1 MAKLHYVWW
10 YYVKNQTLIYNPIM
24 VRHSWRGSLYARYK
38 GTRVLKPF
46 YPNYEAILF
55 NYTECL
61 VPSLFIRLS
70 LKLFVIEMSCKG
82 ERIIRFGHDTIRISF
97 LWDACF
103 KNCVKSALWE
113 NFNISNIYICTIQ
126 SYTPMNNCK
135 WKWYKHKIEL
145 NEINFYNI

>member
-1 MAKLHYVWW
+1 MGLHKNPQLNFKNFLHDLAKLHHVWR

-55 NYTECL
+55 NYTECF
-61 VPSLFIRLS
+61 VPSLFTRLS
-70 LKLFVIEMSCKG
+70 LKLFVIEMNCKS

-113 NFNISNIYICTIQ
+113 NFNISNIH
-126 SYTPMNNCK
+126 M
-135 WKWYKHKIEL
+135 
-145 NEINFYNI
+145 YNSIVYCDE